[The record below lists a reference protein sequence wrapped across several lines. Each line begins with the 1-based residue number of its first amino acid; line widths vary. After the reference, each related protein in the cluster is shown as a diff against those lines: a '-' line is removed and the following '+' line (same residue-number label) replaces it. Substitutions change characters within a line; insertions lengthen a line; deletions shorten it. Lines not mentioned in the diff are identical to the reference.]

1 MTYIIAEIGVNHN
14 GEIKLAEK
22 LISLAKAAGANAVKF
37 QCFNADKLARK
48 NTPKTQYQIQ
58 NDSINRSHYEM
69 LKNLELRQEEF
80 VKLSNMSKKLGLDFI
95 VTPYG
100 IEDIEILKNVGID
113 KLKIASADLTDKS
126 LIKSACS
133 TGLPLILSTGMSS
146 LSEIERTCKTIKTFK
161 DVDYSLLHCTSSY
174 PATYESLNIK
184 AINALKTYSEKIG
197 YSDHSI
203 DGFGS
208 FMAVVLGA
216 KILERHITIDK
227 KMKGP
232 DHHCSDDFAD
242 FEKYVRQVRLINKAL
257 GDGIKTPHFTEEDMK
272 NVSRKSAYLR
282 VDVKKG
288 SYVNLKDFL
297 FQRPGGGFNEYEIDE
312 LILKRSTYSKNF
324 NKGSKFE

>member
-14 GEIKLAEK
+14 GKIKLAEK
-22 LISLAKAAGANAVKF
+22 LISLAKEAGANAVKF

-80 VKLSNMSKKLGLDFI
+80 VILSKMSKKLGLDFI

-146 LSEIERTCKTIKTFK
+146 LLEIERTCNTIKTFE

-184 AINALKTYSEKIG
+184 AINALKIYSKQIG

-232 DHHCSDDFAD
+232 DHHCSDDFTD
-242 FEKYVRQVRLINKAL
+242 FEKYVRQVHLINKAL
-257 GDGIKTPHFTEEDMK
+257 GDGIKIPHVTEEDMK
-272 NVSRKSAYLR
+272 NVSRKSAYLK

-288 SYVNLKDFL
+288 TYVNLKDFL

-312 LILKRSTYSKNF
+312 LILKNATYSKDF